1 MYYEAL
7 RKRLKEFE
15 SLRGKINEDKKEE
28 LIKNKKTV
36 ESKQKDLK
44 KKNIVFYD

>member
-15 SLRGKINEDKKEE
+15 SLRGNVSEDKKEE
-28 LIKNKKTV
+28 LEESIKTIK
-36 ESKQKDLK
+36 SYL
-44 KKNIVFYD
+44 IMIY